1 MIIFQD
7 GASKEVIAELFT
19 IASTWKQSKC
29 SPIDEWLK
37 QYYTYIVDYYS
48 AIKGMKYCHLQQLGW
63 T

>member
-48 AIKGMKYCHLQQLGW
+48 AIKNNMRLHLVAWG
-63 T
+63 